1 METKEDQ
8 IVAYL
13 DGKLSLE
20 EEKIFERECA
30 QSEELR
36 KELDDYRFIYQQSA
50 LLSEQS
56 QFRTRQNW
64 DALEKRIRWEQ
75 WLSKVW
81 KVVRNAAAIL
91 LLPLLVSLFF
101 LWEEKGKLPH
111 IAEWVEVTSVRG
123 TVSKLILPDS
133 TMVWL
138 NSSSTL
144 RYPREFS
151 TVERKVALTGEAY
164 FKVKADK
171 EHRFDV
177 STPDGMTVSAYGTE
191 FNVSAY
197 DTDSV
202 TEATLAQG
210 HVEIWMRDTALT
222 ELKVGEQAILHK
234 AKNTFNIISCDLAE
248 ETAWR
253 EGKLIF
259 RRASLDEILHKLS
272 RHFNVDFVVT
282 GQHTDHYEFSATF
295 VNENLTEIFSILERT
310 APMHFKIMEPEKQ
323 DDYTYRRR
331 KVILKLG

>member
-210 HVEIWMRDTALT
+210 HVD
-222 ELKVGEQAILHK
+222 
-234 AKNTFNIISCDLAE
+234 
-248 ETAWR
+248 
-253 EGKLIF
+253 
-259 RRASLDEILHKLS
+259 
-272 RHFNVDFVVT
+272 
-282 GQHTDHYEFSATF
+282 
-295 VNENLTEIFSILERT
+295 SINRI
-310 APMHFKIMEPEKQ
+310 KS
-323 DDYTYRRR
+323 
-331 KVILKLG
+331 G